1 MANDICSFCNK
12 RSPAAKK
19 LNSQEIEKLEHSCV
33 QVNFSKGD
41 VIFKQNALSSNIIY
55 IVEGLVKVHLK
66 GPSHEQILRI
76 SKGPCYLGLPTT
88 FGDKVNNYSATAISE
103 VKACFIDIISFKNLI
118 ARNSKFAYEIIVDL
132 SKDEL
137 NHFRRCINQ
146 TQKQSP
152 GRLAEALLRF
162 SNEIFLSDTFTLPL
176 TQSELGDLT
185 GSSRENISRLLSKL
199 NKERII
205 QIQEKRIS
213 IVDKLRLERI
223 SKNG

>member
-1 MANDICSFCNK
+1 MANDICSICKK
-12 RSPAAKK
+12 RSSAASQ
-19 LNSQEIEKLEHSCV
+19 LNSYEIEKLGNSCV
-33 QVNFSKGD
+33 QVNFLKGD

-55 IVEGLVKVHLK
+55 VMEGLVKVHIK
-66 GPSHEQILRI
+66 GPAHEQILKI

-103 VKACFIDIISFKNLI
+103 LKACFIDIDSFKNLI
-118 ARNSKFAYEIIVDL
+118 AWNSSFAYEIIVDL

-137 NHFRRCINQ
+137 NHFRKCINQ

-152 GRLAEALLRF
+152 GRLAEALLYF
-162 SNEIFLSDTFTLPL
+162 SNEIFLSDTFTLPF

-185 GSSRENISRLLSKL
+185 GSSRENISRLLNKF
-199 NKERII
+199 NKEKII
-205 QIQEKRIS
+205 QMQDKKIS
-213 IVDKLRLERI
+213 IVDKFRLEQI

>member
-12 RSPAAKK
+12 RSPAANQ

-55 IVEGLVKVHLK
+55 IMEGLVKVHLK
-66 GPSHEQILRI
+66 GPAHEQILKI
-76 SKGPCYLGLPTT
+76 SKGPSYLGLPTT
-88 FGDKVNNYSATAISE
+88 IGDKVNNYSATAISE
-103 VKACFIDIISFKNLI
+103 VKACFIDINSFKNLI
-118 ARNSKFAYEIIVDL
+118 EWNSKFAYEIIVEL
-132 SKDEL
+132 SKNEL

-152 GRLAEALLRF
+152 GRLAEALLHF
-162 SNEIFLSDTFTLPL
+162 SNEIFLSDTFTIPL

-185 GSSRENISRLLSKL
+185 GSSRENISRLLNKL
-199 NKERII
+199 NNEEII
-205 QIQEKRIS
+205 HMQEKKIS